1 MGGDGGVIAANR
13 KFMRGYKHKD
23 DQVDKKNLKEQ
34 QRQRSNL
41 CTLTTKPL
49 VHPIVACELGNLY
62 TKEELV
68 KVLLDKLLPPA
79 LCHIR
84 GLKDIKSLIF
94 TPNPCLEDEKD
105 QNVGVL
111 GGRSDYSSPYIC
123 PITRTE
129 FNGSQPFVFIWTT
142 GYVLSEKAIKEIG
155 IEGLQAEFG
164 PFVKEDFIK
173 LLPLEEEMPNQLLQ
187 FEERRSLQK
196 KDKKNKKKDNK
207 RNRDVDINE
216 DSNIKESKNHGNNIK
231 VDDSIY
237 EKIIKIKDC
246 NKKVKPG
253 EKTISGTKVVNGS
266 RLNKATSLVN
276 DAKEIVK
283 NQEVK
288 SAVFKGL
295 FHKDLEGDKKG
306 RDLFMSVSG
315 LRYTLS

>member
-23 DQVDKKNLKEQ
+23 DQVDKKNIKEQ

-41 CTLTTKPL
+41 CTLTSKPM
-49 VHPIVACELGNLY
+49 VYPIVACELGNLY

-68 KVLLDKLLPPA
+68 KVLLDKLLPPE

-84 GLKDIKSLIF
+84 GLKDIKTLIF
-94 TPNPCLEDEKD
+94 TSNPCLENEKD
-105 QNVGVL
+105 QNVGIL

-129 FNGSQPFVFIWTT
+129 FNGSQPFVFIWST

-164 PFVKEDFIK
+164 PFVKEDIIK

-187 FEERRSLQK
+187 YEERRSLQK
-196 KDKKNKKKDNK
+196 NDKKNKKKENK
-207 RNRDVDINE
+207 RNRDIDINE
-216 DSNIKESKNHGNNIK
+216 DIIQELKNNGENLK
-231 VDDSIY
+231 LDDSMN
-237 EKIIKIKDC
+237 EKIIKIKDS
-246 NKKVKPG
+246 NKKVKQE
-253 EKTISGTKVVNGS
+253 EKILSNTKIVNGS
-266 RLNKATSLVN
+266 RLNNATSLAN

-283 NQEVK
+283 KQEEK
-288 SAVFKGL
+288 STVFKGL

-306 RDLFMSVSG
+306 RDLFMSVAG